1 MKNNTKKRLGIVWLT
16 VTILAVLSM
25 IIFMFIPLIG
35 Y

>member
-1 MKNNTKKRLGIVWLT
+1 MKNKTKKRLSIMWLT
-16 VTILAVLSM
+16 ITILAVLSM